1 MLEARGLRV
10 DTPRGTPA
18 LHDVGVIVHPRE
30 VVAVVG
36 PHGSGKS
43 ILLRALAGLVP
54 IRTGTVTLNGE
65 QVTTLPAH
73 DRAARGIAYAPEP
86 ARTAEDLSVRDI
98 LAAGAWLRKER
109 EAVRQDLAR
118 VLDHF
123 PILREKQHHRV
134 ASLSGDERR
143 MVALGRALLSAP
155 RVLLLD
161 EPLPDL
167 TSPARGGILGVI
179 REARAMGV
187 ATLLAAHDLADA
199 RDSADRTYALR
210 TGRVIFAGSMAA
222 LEMASAVREL
232 YD

>member
-1 MLEARGLRV
+1 MLEARGLCV
-10 DTPRGTPA
+10 DFPRGTPA
-18 LHDVGVIVHPRE
+18 LHDVGVVVYPRE

-54 IRTGTVTLNGE
+54 IRTGTVILNGE

-73 DRAARGIAYAPEP
+73 HRAGRGIAYAPES
-86 ARTAEDLSVRDI
+86 ARTAEDLTVRDL
-98 LAAGAWLRKER
+98 LAAGAWLRRDR

-118 VLDHF
+118 VLDRF
-123 PILREKQHHRV
+123 PILREKQQHRV

-143 MVALGRALLSAP
+143 IVALGRVLLSAP

-161 EPLPDL
+161 EPLPEL

-179 REARAMGV
+179 QEARALGV

-199 RDSADRTYALR
+199 RDCADRTYALR
-210 TGRVIFAGSMAA
+210 TGRVIFAGSLAA
-222 LEMASAVREL
+222 LEMAPAAREP